1 LVDGGDADGDDCAP
15 DQGRTAARKAT
26 HMTTD
31 SQQLDV
37 PRLVREAVERC
48 RDHLSPTPL
57 EYSLYLSRE
66 IEGEVWLKLDS
77 MQRTSSFKFRG
88 ALNKI
93 LSLTEAELDK
103 GVVSASTG
111 NYALAVAEAMRIR
124 GRRATIYVAEDLEP
138 GRLELLRSHG
148 LDLVIHG
155 TRAWDAEKEARRVG
169 EEEDKIYVSPYNDP
183 MVVGGQGTCGY
194 EISQQLPDLEAA
206 LFACGAG
213 GLLTGSAGW
222 LKSHNPEVHVLG
234 VSPENSPVMY
244 ESVRANKIVE
254 METLP
259 TLADTCA
266 GGIDLD
272 SITLPL
278 YQRYGEEIVLLTE
291 KEIEASI
298 RLLFEQHRLVVEG
311 SGALGVGGLLK
322 HRERFKGKKVVAV
335 VCGRNI
341 NLEVFKRIIQ

>member
-1 LVDGGDADGDDCAP
+1 
-15 DQGRTAARKAT
+15 
-26 HMTTD
+26 MTKEIQ
-31 SQQLDV
+31 QQLDV
-37 PRLVREAVERC
+37 PKLVLEASERC
-48 RDHLSPTPL
+48 QDHLSPTPL
-57 EYSLYLSRE
+57 EYSMYLSE
-66 IEGEVWLKLDS
+66 NIDGEVWLKLDS

-88 ALNKI
+88 AINKI

-111 NYALAVAEAMRIR
+111 NYALAVAEAVKIR
-124 GRRATIYVAEDLEP
+124 KHRATIYIAKDIEP
-138 GRLELLRSHG
+138 SRLELLRAHG
-148 LDLVIHG
+148 LDLVIYG
-155 TRAWDAEKEARRVG
+155 EGAWDAEKEARRVA

-183 MVVGGQGTCGY
+183 IVIGGQGTCGY
-194 EISQQLPDLEAA
+194 EISKQLPDVEAA

-222 LKSHNPEVHVLG
+222 LKSQNPKVEAFG

-244 ESVRANKIVE
+244 ESMQANKMVE
-254 METLP
+254 IETFP

-266 GGIDLD
+266 GGVDLD
-272 SITLPL
+272 SITLEL
-278 YQRYGEEIVLLTE
+278 CQRYVEEIVLLTE
-291 KEIEASI
+291 TEIEASI

-322 HRERFKGKKVVAV
+322 RKERFKGKKVVVV

-341 NLEVFKRIIQ
+341 DLEVFKRIIQ